1 MSFITGLN
9 AFWLSVFLNQ
19 YGCKPV
25 SQSLMYLMPWQ
36 SGRNMTKRPVSP
48 HFCLNSGDY
57 RAKAKKS
64 ENYAHSAL
72 DLMRGFL

>member
-36 SGRNMTKRPVSP
+36 SGRNMTKGPISP
-48 HFCLNSGDY
+48 HFRLISGDY
-57 RAKAKKS
+57 PARAKKS